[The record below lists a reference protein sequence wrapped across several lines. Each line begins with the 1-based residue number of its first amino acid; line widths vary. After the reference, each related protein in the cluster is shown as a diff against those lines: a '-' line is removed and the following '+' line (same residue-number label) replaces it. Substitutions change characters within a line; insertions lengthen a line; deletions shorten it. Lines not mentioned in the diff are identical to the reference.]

1 MTTLS
6 ADAQRIGDDIMRPVN
21 ARNHMTPLLGG
32 RETAGHDP
40 LCRRSVG
47 VALLGPAAA
56 EDGLWDN
63 TIKSAE
69 HGDTSRK
76 ATGARYAKGNGVP
89 QDYLMAAKPAR
100 MLDGQGPF
108 IVGIR
113 SIGVCLRGQSC

>member
-1 MTTLS
+1 VKQRVTTLF
-6 ADAQRIGDDIMRPVN
+6 A
-21 ARNHMTPLLGG
+21 GG
-32 RETAGHDP
+32 
-40 LCRRSVG
+40 LVG

-69 HGDTSRK
+69 HGNAIAQSDL
-76 ATGARYAKGNGVP
+76 GARYAKGNGVP

-100 MLDGQGPF
+100 MLDCQGPF